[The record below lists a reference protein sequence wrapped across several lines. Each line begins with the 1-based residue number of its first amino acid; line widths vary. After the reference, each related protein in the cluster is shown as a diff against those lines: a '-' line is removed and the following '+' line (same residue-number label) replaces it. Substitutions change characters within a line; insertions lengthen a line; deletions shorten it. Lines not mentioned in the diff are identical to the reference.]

1 MSIRSILT
9 IAVTIAIAGWSF
21 SAQAKTKKD
30 YLIVV
35 DTSYSM
41 SGSGG
46 QKIIDNVKAS
56 VSDYIDKV
64 ENGDSLTLVTFDT
77 DVKFYPTVTVTSAN
91 DRDIIKKY
99 YSMIEAKGA
108 WTYTLSMVKEVL
120 ARANEMQAKS
130 KDRQVVIMVMT
141 DSLDD
146 PPPSKKKDR
155 LSIKDIAKAN
165 QGGSAFIYFINLGD
179 MASNARLQKLASSL
193 APITGDSKVVDSK
206 KDPAKGINEA
216 DAAAEDLT
224 AKRDRKEMIA
234 MILLIAGAIA
244 GILLVL
250 ILIAKRQAKLK
261 LSGILEYRY
270 TQSPYKE
277 YDTYDLGRL
286 NERSITIG
294 KGTEFRLNLR
304 DYTDKRPVFIEA
316 TRFEKTIRPAVKEAM
331 SAPVAFENGKNT
343 SFLTDGDS
351 FIAGGYRFVYRENR

>member
-1 MSIRSILT
+1 MSIRTILT
-9 IAVTIAIAGWSF
+9 LAVTIAVAGWSF

-30 YLIVV
+30 YMIVV

-46 QKIIDNVKAS
+46 QRIIDSVKAS
-56 VSDYIDKV
+56 VNDYIDKI

-77 DVKFYPTVTVTSAN
+77 DVKFYPTVTITGPN
-91 DRDIIKKY
+91 DRDIVKKY
-99 YSMIEAKGA
+99 FTMFEAKGA

-120 ARANEMQAKS
+120 AKANEMQAKS

-146 PPPSKKKDR
+146 PPPSKKKER

-179 MASNARLQKLASSL
+179 MAQNARLQKLATNL
-193 APITGDSKVVDSK
+193 APATGQAKVVPG
-206 KDPAKGINEA
+206 KDVGAKMDTA
-216 DAAAEDLT
+216 DKLASDLT
-224 AKRDRKEMIA
+224 AAKDRRELLA
-234 MILLIAGAIA
+234 MILLVAGAVA
-244 GILLVL
+244 GLLVIF
-250 ILIAKRQAKLK
+250 ILIAKYQAKLK
-261 LSGILEYRY
+261 LTGILEYRY
-270 TQSPYKE
+270 TESPYKE
-277 YDTYDLGRL
+277 YDVFDMGRL
-286 NERSITIG
+286 GERSITIG

-304 DYTDKRPVFIEA
+304 DFTERRPIIIEA
-316 TRFEKTIRPAVKEAM
+316 ARFDKTIRPSVKEAQ